1 MTFRWLAHHF
11 QILKSYIV
19 KSSLYIKNACEVS
32 LHVIKKNYNVECSE
46 C

>member
-1 MTFRWLAHHF
+1 MTRSSFSNSKKL
-11 QILKSYIV
+11 YIV

-32 LHVIKKNYNVECSE
+32 LHVIKNYNVECSE